1 MNLIGPNG
9 QLDQLFHKYCSA
21 KYKTT
26 QDAIQDPVCACH
38 LDNEVYS
45 DILNYLNTKFKNVDK
60 VFDQNKTRCVLP
72 QCASS
77 NFPYSTIG
85 KMKCQG
91 VRCLN
96 IVEVEGNNIDFSK
109 ITINQSGDCINL
121 IGHQ

>member
-9 QLDQLFHKYCSA
+9 QLDQLFHDYCST
-21 KYKTT
+21 KYKTI
-26 QDAIQDPVCACH
+26 QDKIQDPVCACH
-38 LDNEVYS
+38 LNDEVYS
-45 DILNYLNTKFKNVDK
+45 DILDYLKTKFKNVDK

-96 IVEVEGNNIDFSK
+96 IVEVEGNNIDFNK